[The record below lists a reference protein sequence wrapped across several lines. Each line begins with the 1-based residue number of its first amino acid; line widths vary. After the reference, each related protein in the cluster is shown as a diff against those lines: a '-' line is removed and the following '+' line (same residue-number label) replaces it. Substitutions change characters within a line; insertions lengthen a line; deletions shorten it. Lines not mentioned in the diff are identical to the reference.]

1 MDLYEAISKRR
12 TIRDFSADAIDEG
25 TIKRIIDAGMKAP
38 TNDHMRDWHFVVVTD
53 KAEVAR
59 IISKIPKTF
68 SRDEVDSKLD
78 DWQLHDPIQRKMY
91 IDGIPKQ
98 YKMLC
103 DSACL
108 LLPFY
113 RQSGELLKPANL
125 SALNAFA
132 SIWCCIE
139 NILLAVTAEGY
150 AAALRIPLGDEEQYV
165 KEVLGCPEDYVM
177 PCYLSIGKAAPD
189 AKYNEQKTYS
199 LDEKIHH
206 NRW

>member
-1 MDLYEAISKRR
+1 MDLYEAVNARR
-12 TIRDFSADAIDEG
+12 TIRDFTDETIDEE

-38 TNDHMRDWHFVVVTD
+38 TNDHMRDWHFVVITD
-53 KAEVAR
+53 KAETTR
-59 IISKIPKTF
+59 IISEIPKTF
-68 SRDEVDSKLD
+68 SLSEVNAILD

-103 DSACL
+103 NSACL

-150 AAALRIPLGDEEQYV
+150 ATALRIPLANEEQYV
-165 KEVLGCPEDYVM
+165 KNALGCPEEYVM
-177 PCYLSIGKAAPD
+177 PCYLSIGRPAPN
-189 AKYNEQKTYS
+189 AKYNEQKPYL
-199 LDEKIHH
+199 LDERIHK